1 MKDLN
6 ILISTYPVLFIF
18 LSFITGLL
26 LMPYVIK
33 IAKEKNLIV
42 KPNKR
47 TSHKGKIPNIGGINI
62 FSSFIIPFLIFSTSN
77 FLFINTVIVGMY
89 FILLVGFFDDLVE
102 LNSYKKL
109 IGEIIAGIILIILA
123 DVRITHLHGF
133 LGINELPI
141 LLSYFLSFFVFLLIV
156 NSFNLIDGVDGL
168 ASGLG
173 VISFTFFAIYFN
185 LTEEYLYASIAY
197 GMIGTLLI
205 FFIYNVFGGKLKI
218 FMGDSGA
225 LVIGYTLYFL
235 VTTFCELNAYQ
246 NIIDDKY
253 QLMAAPAVAIAVL
266 SLPLFD
272 TLRVVITR
280 LKKGLSPFQAD
291 KNHMHHLLL
300 SIGLKHRE
308 VSFLLIIVNISFII
322 LGLLIANWKIEYS
335 FIPLILY
342 AYILIFVMWRVVDKH
357 NLKNK

>member
-109 IGEIIAGIILIILA
+109 IGEIIAGIILIIL
-123 DVRITHLHGF
+123 
-133 LGINELPI
+133 
-141 LLSYFLSFFVFLLIV
+141 
-156 NSFNLIDGVDGL
+156 
-168 ASGLG
+168 
-173 VISFTFFAIYFN
+173 
-185 LTEEYLYASIAY
+185 
-197 GMIGTLLI
+197 
-205 FFIYNVFGGKLKI
+205 
-218 FMGDSGA
+218 
-225 LVIGYTLYFL
+225 
-235 VTTFCELNAYQ
+235 
-246 NIIDDKY
+246 
-253 QLMAAPAVAIAVL
+253 
-266 SLPLFD
+266 
-272 TLRVVITR
+272 
-280 LKKGLSPFQAD
+280 
-291 KNHMHHLLL
+291 
-300 SIGLKHRE
+300 
-308 VSFLLIIVNISFII
+308 
-322 LGLLIANWKIEYS
+322 
-335 FIPLILY
+335 
-342 AYILIFVMWRVVDKH
+342 
-357 NLKNK
+357 